1 LFCPNCGA
9 PLTGNERF
17 CANCGTP
24 AGHMPNS
31 SSSGRINP
39 FLVELARREK
49 VSASIWIVVA
59 CIQVLT
65 AILVNGTAMI
75 VLICGLW
82 NLYAGYSRIQQS
94 KKILTSWLDLVNIY
108 EKSRNQII
116 FNILLNAFIGGII
129 GVIGGIYD
137 MLTRNYVLEHR
148 NEFNSAENF
157 K

>member
-1 LFCPNCGA
+1 MFCPNCGA

-17 CANCGTP
+17 CANCGAP
-24 AGHMPNS
+24 AGQTSNPS
-31 SSSGRINP
+31 SVHQENP
-39 FLVELARREK
+39 FLAELAHREK

-59 CIQVLT
+59 CIQILA
-65 AILVNGTAMI
+65 AILVSGTAMI

-82 NLYAGYSRIQQS
+82 NLYAGYSGIQQS
-94 KKILTSWLDLVNIY
+94 KRILTSWPGLVMTY

-116 FNILLNAFIGGII
+116 FNILLNVVIGGII

-137 MLTRNYVLEHR
+137 MSTRNYVLEHR
-148 NEFNSAENF
+148 TGFNAAENF